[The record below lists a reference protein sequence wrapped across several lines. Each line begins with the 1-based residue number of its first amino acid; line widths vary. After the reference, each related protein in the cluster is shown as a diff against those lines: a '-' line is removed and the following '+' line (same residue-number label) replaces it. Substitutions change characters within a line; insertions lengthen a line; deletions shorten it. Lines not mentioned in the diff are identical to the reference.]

1 MDTNQLARS
10 AVAKR
15 VTNSAVKAQTAKEA
29 KSNNS
34 SQQTQSN
41 NSSDSNVR
49 DSNVKVSNASRE
61 EINQQIK
68 DAGSQDAIKE
78 RRDQNKDQGILGTIG
93 DVARGI
99 GDAYNGVLDN
109 VGTGI
114 DDAWD
119 STIGGAIKDATG
131 IDTTNWMNGEDVGNV
146 LDTAVQIGSM
156 FVPGGAVAKAA
167 SVGLAL
173 MSNAGELANA
183 AQGVNEY
190 GDKLSD
196 GQRIAALASGALG
209 TGLAATGAGKIGSV
223 AKTGAR
229 DSLGTGVAALT
240 DGSAAADKL
249 MSGENL
255 ATKAAGKI
263 SNLADKAQDISGTAK
278 ELAEGAKGKLGNIK
292 EAPGDIKDTLS
303 NIKELPG
310 KAKDK
315 LDDIAL
321 KGESNEVQNTLE
333 RATKIKEL
341 QQASAKGKGVSNLG
355 DKLSGS
361 NILKGNRALA
371 GKQTN
376 KDILEDLVKGD
387 NLSLETL
394 SLAEERGILDLN
406 KINEAAD
413 KVLAKNP
420 NAAIDAEQLI
430 KEGLSSDFAKAY
442 DAVANG
448 TKADKATKEL
458 LSDKGIKK
466 GSGLANAIKEGVGG
480 TALGGVNA
488 LAAYIGNGGN
498 IEDVDTS
505 ALATQIGAQALMNR
519 LGSRRVSRLINK
531 AARNNLNNAGIR
543 NNYAST
549 LAALKSGQL
558 GSNITKDQYGA
569 TNVLFGADADTSSS
583 DTSSSNQSDSDN
595 DDVIINYTGS
605 TSDYTGAPVNEEAM
619 EAAIANYYGD

>member
-15 VTNSAVKAQTAKEA
+15 VTNSAVRAQTAKEA

-34 SQQTQSN
+34 SQQTQSK
-41 NSSDSNVR
+41 NSSDPNAR
-49 DSNVKVSNASRE
+49 NSNVKVSNASRE

-78 RRDQNKDQGILGTIG
+78 RRDQNKDQGILGAIG

-119 STIGGAIKDATG
+119 NTLGSALKDATG
-131 IDTTNWMNGEDVGNV
+131 IDTTNWLDGEDVGNV

-196 GQRIAALASGALG
+196 GQRVAALGSGLLS

-223 AKTGAR
+223 AKTGAK

-263 SNLADKAQDISGTAK
+263 SNLADKAQDISGSAK

-292 EAPGDIKDTLS
+292 DVPGNIKDSLS

-315 LDDIAL
+315 LDDIAS

-355 DKLSGS
+355 DKISGNS
-361 NILKGNRALA
+361 LLAKNRALA

-376 KDILEDLVKGD
+376 KDILEELTKGD

-394 SLAEERGILDLN
+394 SLAEERGILDLD
-406 KINEAAD
+406 KINKAAD
-413 KVLAKNP
+413 EILAKDP

-430 KEGLSSDFAKAY
+430 KEGLSDDFAKAY
-442 DAVANG
+442 DSVANG

-458 LSDKGIKK
+458 LDSKETNHFVKNGIKELA
-466 GSGLANAIKEGVGG
+466 GNIGLGGANAV
-480 TALGGVNA
+480 
-488 LAAYIGNGGN
+488 AAYMGNGGN
-498 IEDVDTS
+498 VEDLDR
-505 ALATQIGAQALMNR
+505 AQLAEQLGAQMLLGR
-519 LGSRRVSRLINK
+519 LGSRKGARLANK
-531 AARNNLNNAGIR
+531 VVRNNMNNAGIR

-549 LAALKSGQL
+549 LAALKGGQL

-569 TNVLFGADADTSSS
+569 TNVLYGADSGTSTS
-583 DTSSSNQSDSDN
+583 DTNTSDQSDSDN
-595 DDVIINYTGS
+595 DDVIVNYTGS
-605 TSDYTGAPVNEEAM
+605 TSDYTGAPVDEEAM

>member
-15 VTNSAVKAQTAKEA
+15 VQSSRVRAQTAKEA

-41 NSSDSNVR
+41 NSSDSNAR
-49 DSNVKVSNASRE
+49 GSSVKTSNASRE

-78 RRDQNKDQGILGTIG
+78 RRDQNKDQGILGAIG

-119 STIGGAIKDATG
+119 NTLGGALKDATG
-131 IDTTNWMNGEDVGNV
+131 IDTTNWLDGEDVGNV

-196 GQRIAALASGALG
+196 GQRVAALGSGLLS

-223 AKTGAR
+223 AKTGAK
-229 DSLGTGVAALT
+229 DSLGTGVAVLT

-263 SNLADKAQDISGTAK
+263 SNLADKAQDISGSAK

-292 EAPGDIKDTLS
+292 DVPGNIKDSLS

-315 LDDIAL
+315 LDDIAS

-355 DKLSGS
+355 DKISGNS
-361 NILKGNRALA
+361 LLAKNRALA

-376 KDILEDLVKGD
+376 KDILEELTKGD

-394 SLAEERGILDLN
+394 SLAEERGILDLD
-406 KINEAAD
+406 KINKAAD
-413 KVLAKNP
+413 EILAKDP

-430 KEGLSSDFAKAY
+430 KEGLSDDFAKAY
-442 DAVANG
+442 DSVANG

-458 LSDKGIKK
+458 LDSKETNHFVENGIKELA
-466 GSGLANAIKEGVGG
+466 GNIGLGGANAV
-480 TALGGVNA
+480 
-488 LAAYIGNGGN
+488 AAYMGNGGN
-498 IEDVDTS
+498 VEDLDR
-505 ALATQIGAQALMNR
+505 AQLAEQLGAQMLLGR
-519 LGSRRVSRLINK
+519 LGSRKGARLANK
-531 AARNNLNNAGIR
+531 VVRNNMNNAGIR

-549 LAALKSGQL
+549 LAALKGGQL

-569 TNVLFGADADTSSS
+569 TNVLYGADSGTSTS
-583 DTSSSNQSDSDN
+583 DTNTSDQSDSDN
-595 DDVIINYTGS
+595 DDVIVNYTGS
-605 TSDYTGAPVNEEAM
+605 TPDYTGAPVDEEAM

>member
-10 AVAKR
+10 EVAKR
-15 VTNSAVKAQTAKEA
+15 VQSSRVRAQTAKEA

-41 NSSDSNVR
+41 NSSDSNAR
-49 DSNVKVSNASRE
+49 GSSVKTSNASRE

-78 RRDQNKDQGILGTIG
+78 RRDQNKDQGILGAIG

-119 STIGGAIKDATG
+119 NTIGGALKDATG
-131 IDTTNWMNGEDVGNV
+131 IDTTNWLDGEDVGNV

-196 GQRIAALASGALG
+196 GQRVAALGSGLLS

-223 AKTGAR
+223 AKTGAK
-229 DSLGTGVAALT
+229 DSLGTGVAVLT

-263 SNLADKAQDISGTAK
+263 SNLTDKAQDISGSAK

-292 EAPGDIKDTLS
+292 DLPGNVKDNLS
-303 NIKELPG
+303 NIKDLPG

-315 LDDIAL
+315 LDDIAS

-355 DKLSGS
+355 DKISGNS
-361 NILKGNRALA
+361 LLAKNRALA

-376 KDILEDLVKGD
+376 KDILEELTKGD

-394 SLAEERGILDLN
+394 SLAEERGILDLD
-406 KINEAAD
+406 KINKAAD
-413 KVLAKNP
+413 EILAKDP
-420 NAAIDAEQLI
+420 NAVIDAEQLI
-430 KEGLSSDFAKAY
+430 KEGLSDDFVKAY
-442 DAVANG
+442 DSVANG

-458 LSDKGIKK
+458 LDGKETNHFVK
-466 GSGLANAIKEGVGG
+466 NAIKE
-480 TALGGVNA
+480 TAGNIGLGGANSI
-488 LAAYIGNGGN
+488 AAYIGNGGN
-498 IEDVDTS
+498 AEDLDKEQLTEQ
-505 ALATQIGAQALMNR
+505 LGAQMLLGR
-519 LGSRRVSRLINK
+519 LGSRQGARLANK
-531 AARNNLNNAGIR
+531 VVRNNMNNAGIR
-543 NNYAST
+543 NSYAST
-549 LAALKSGQL
+549 LAALKGGQL

-569 TNVLFGADADTSSS
+569 TNVLYGADGGASTS
-583 DTSSSNQSDSDN
+583 DTNTSDQSDSDN
-595 DDVIINYTGS
+595 DDVIVNYPGS
-605 TSDYTGAPVNEEAM
+605 TSDYTGAPVSEEAM

>member
-15 VTNSAVKAQTAKEA
+15 VTNSAVRAQTAKEA
-29 KSNNS
+29 KSNGS

-41 NSSDSNVR
+41 NSSNSNVR

-263 SNLADKAQDISGTAK
+263 SNLADKAGDISGSAK
-278 ELAEGAKGKLGNIK
+278 ELAEGAKSKLG
-292 EAPGDIKDTLS
+292 

-376 KDILEDLVKGD
+376 KDILEDLTKGD

-394 SLAEERGILDLN
+394 SLAEERGILDLD
-406 KINEAAD
+406 KINKAAD
-413 KVLAKNP
+413 ELLAKDP

-430 KEGLSSDFAKAY
+430 KEGLSDDFVKAY

-458 LSDKGIKK
+458 LNNKGIKK
-466 GSGLANAIKEGVGG
+466 GSGLANAVKEGVGSIG
-480 TALGGVNA
+480 LGGANA
-488 LAAYIGNGGN
+488 LAAYMGNGGN
-498 IEDVDTS
+498 IEDLDTS
-505 ALATQIGAQALMNR
+505 ALATQLGAQALMNR
-519 LGSRRVSRLINK
+519 LGSRRGSRLINK
-531 AARNNLNNAGIR
+531 AVRNNMNNAGIR

-549 LAALKSGQL
+549 LAALKGGQL

>member
-10 AVAKR
+10 EVAKR
-15 VTNSAVKAQTAKEA
+15 VQNSNVKTQTAKEA

-41 NSSDSNVR
+41 NSSNSNAR
-49 DSNVKVSNASRE
+49 GSFLKTSNASRG

-78 RRDQNKDQGILGTIG
+78 RRDQNKDQGILGAVG

-99 GDAYNGVLDN
+99 GDAYNGVLDT

-114 DDAWD
+114 DDVWD
-119 STIGGAIKDATG
+119 NTLGGAIKDVTG
-131 IDTTNWMNGEDVGNV
+131 LDAVNALDGEDMGNV
-146 LDTAVQIGSM
+146 LDTAIQIGSM
-156 FVPGGAVAKAA
+156 FLPGANVAKAA
-167 SVGLAL
+167 SVGFTL

-196 GQRIAALASGALG
+196 GQRIAALGSGLLS

-223 AKTGAR
+223 AKTGAK

-240 DGSAAADKL
+240 DGGAAADKL

-263 SNLADKAQDISGTAK
+263 SNLADKAQDISSSAK

-292 EAPGDIKDTLS
+292 DAPGNIKDNLS

-315 LDDIAL
+315 LEDIAS
-321 KGESNEVQNTLE
+321 KDKSNEVQDTLE

-341 QQASAKGKGVSNLG
+341 QQASAKGKGASNLG
-355 DKLSGS
+355 DKISGNS
-361 NILKGNRALA
+361 LLAKNRALA

-376 KDILEDLVKGD
+376 KDILESLTKGD
-387 NLSLETL
+387 DISLETL
-394 SLAEERGILDLN
+394 ALAEERGILDLN
-406 KINEAAD
+406 KINKAAD
-413 KVLAKNP
+413 EILAKDS
-420 NAAIDAEQLI
+420 NAAIDAETLI

-442 DAVANG
+442 DSVANG
-448 TKADKATKEL
+448 AKADKATKEL
-458 LSDKGIKK
+458 LSDKGIEKR
-466 GSGLANAIKEGVGG
+466 SGIKNSLKEALGG
-480 TALGGVNA
+480 TALGGTNA
-488 LAAYIGNGGN
+488 LAAYMGNGGN
-498 IEDVDTS
+498 IEDLDTRS
-505 ALATQIGAQALMNR
+505 LAMQLVAQEAANR
-519 LGSRRVSRLINK
+519 LGARRGSRLLNK
-531 AARNNLNNAGIR
+531 VARSPLTNAGIS
-543 NNYAST
+543 NKYAST

-558 GSNITKDQYGA
+558 GSNLTKDQYGA
-569 TNVLFGADADTSSS
+569 TNVLYGVDSGASTSNTDTSDQSSS
-583 DTSSSNQSDSDN
+583 DD
-595 DDVIINYTGS
+595 DDVIVNYTGS
-605 TSDYTGAPVNEEAM
+605 TPNYSGHVNEEAM